1 MPRAQSKALHHPVT
15 AGADALSPEHFPAPQ
30 HDPIDI
36 GVALHTTPDPIE
48 TEVQAM
54 AMSEASAKNVYLD
67 DLKFNEQPVSVVIP
81 RSAERNAPGYVHC
94 KVNGVGAEVLNPI
107 TKQWMRWEWLPLGV
121 VLTVK
126 RKYLEV
132 LARARKDS
140 VTTREVNPFPLPN
153 QDGFVLERD
162 TTQVA
167 PFTVRH
173 DPAGE
178 RGADWYRRAMTEY

>member
-1 MPRAQSKALHHPVT
+1 MPRAQSRPVQP
-15 AGADALSPEHFPAPQ
+15 ASIGSGDLNPEHYPPAQ
-30 HDPIDI
+30 HAAADI
-36 GVALHTTPDPIE
+36 GTLLTEGAAPIE
-48 TEVQAM
+48 TEVQSI
-54 AMSEASAKNVYLD
+54 AMSEADAKNAYMD
-67 DLKFNEQPVSVVIP
+67 DLKFNEQPVTVVIP
-81 RSAERNAPGYVHC
+81 RSGERNAPNHVFC
-94 KVNGVGAEVLNPI
+94 SVNGIGAEVLNPT

-132 LARARKDS
+132 LARARKDT

-173 DPAGE
+173 DPGGE
-178 RGADWYRRAMTEY
+178 RGAEWYRRCMTEF